1 MINMP
6 ELRSPFVISEY
17 VRWGDIDLAGIICYG
32 AYIRFYELAETEIFR
47 SVGLPFREMFE
58 RYDIWLPRKV
68 MHTEFHTPAIL
79 DERLAV
85 LTYFSRVGNTS
96 LTINFDVMDADRGVV
111 HATAYQVLV
120 CVGRDKLVKRTLPP
134 EVVSAIAPY
143 VMTPEEARASK
154 SAQPIGKAA
163 GASAVAGTSA
173 GASASSR

>member
-1 MINMP
+1 MP
-6 ELRSPFVISEY
+6 TTKSPFVISEY

-47 SVGLPFREMFE
+47 AVGLPFREMFE

-68 MHTEFHTPAIL
+68 MHTEFHSPALL

-96 LTINFDVMDADRGVV
+96 LTINFDVMDADRGVL

-120 CVGRDKLVKRTLPP
+120 CVGREKLAKRSLPP
-134 EVVSAIAPY
+134 EVVAAIQPF

-154 SAQPIGKAA
+154 AA
-163 GASAVAGTSA
+163 HPTGAATGISAVT
-173 GASASSR
+173 SASSR

>member
-1 MINMP
+1 MP
-6 ELRSPFVISEY
+6 TPHSPFVISEY

-47 SVGLPFREMFE
+47 AVGLPFRDMFE

-68 MHTEFHTPAIL
+68 MHTEFHSPALL

-96 LTINFDVMDADRGVV
+96 LTINFDVMDADRGVL

-120 CVGRDKLVKRTLPP
+120 CVGRDKLVKRSLPP
-134 EVVSAIAPY
+134 EVVAAIAPY

-154 SAQPIGKAA
+154 AAQPVGDSAAA
-163 GASAVAGTSA
+163 GASGPTR
-173 GASASSR
+173 ASSR

>member
-1 MINMP
+1 MP
-6 ELRSPFVISEY
+6 QSKSPFVISEY

-47 SVGLPFREMFE
+47 AAGLPFREMFE

-68 MHTEFHTPAIL
+68 MHTEFHSPALL

-96 LTINFDVMDADRGVV
+96 LTINFDVMDADRGVL

-120 CVGRDKLVKRTLPP
+120 CVGRDKLAKRSLPA
-134 EVVSAIAPY
+134 EVVEAIAPF

-154 SAQPIGKAA
+154 AAQPVGAPA
-163 GASAVAGTSA
+163 GGVTS
-173 GASASSR
+173 GATSASSR

>member
-1 MINMP
+1 M
-6 ELRSPFVISEY
+6 ISEY

-47 SVGLPFREMFE
+47 AVGLPFREMFE

-68 MHTEFHTPAIL
+68 MHTEFHSPALL

-96 LTINFDVMDADRGVV
+96 LTINFDVMDADRGVL

-120 CVGRDKLVKRTLPP
+120 CVTREKLVKRSLPP
-134 EVVSAIAPY
+134 DVVKAIEPF

-154 SAQPIGKAA
+154 AAQPVAAAA
-163 GASAVAGTSA
+163 GAAS
-173 GASASSR
+173 GATSASSR